1 MRYRI
6 TIVGAGNVG
15 RALGVNVMRLGH
27 EVTYAVRSPNPTRIP
42 QGASVVPIQGAA
54 SDADL
59 VILAIPFSTVRDV
72 VPALGLTG
80 NSVVIDATNPFGQPV
95 PDGFPSGAALV
106 ARLTGGA
113 PVVKAFNVLG
123 AEHMS
128 EPGLRDGFR
137 PLLPVA
143 GDDDAARELVTALA
157 GDMGFDA
164 VEVGGI
170 EAASTI
176 EAAAVY
182 WGLVALRG
190 GRGRQTVLVAHQRSA
205 P

>member
-15 RALGVNVMRLGH
+15 RALGVNLMTLGN
-27 EVTYAVRSPNPTRIP
+27 EVTYAVRSPDPERVP
-42 QGASVVPIQGAA
+42 EGASVVPIQGAA
-54 SDADL
+54 SNADL

-72 VPALGLTG
+72 VPSLGLTRR
-80 NSVVIDATNPFGQPV
+80 SVVIDATNPFGQPV
-95 PDGFPSGAALV
+95 PDGFPSGAAFV
-106 ARLTGGA
+106 ALLTDGA

-128 EPGLRDGFR
+128 DPGLKDGFR

-143 GDDDAARELVTALA
+143 GDDDAARVLVAVLA
-157 GDMGFDA
+157 TDMGFDA

-170 EAASTI
+170 EAASTV

-182 WGLVALRG
+182 WGLVAMRG
-190 GRGRQTVLVAHQRSA
+190 GRGRQTVLVAHQRTV